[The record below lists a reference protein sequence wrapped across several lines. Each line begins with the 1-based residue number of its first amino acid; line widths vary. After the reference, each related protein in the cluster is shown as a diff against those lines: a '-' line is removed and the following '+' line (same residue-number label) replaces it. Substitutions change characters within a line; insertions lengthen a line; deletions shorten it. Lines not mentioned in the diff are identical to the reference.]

1 MPWSAGTFSRANGA
15 TGWQDDQAANIGIE
29 AGRHDTQDNDFRN
42 GINET
47 INKAGQN
54 TPTANLPMGGFKHT
68 GVANAA
74 ASSEYAAYGQVQAGV
89 NVQSTALD
97 WTATQYSNDA
107 TAAKFV
113 LQKSRGAT
121 TGSNVIVNNS
131 DYIGSL
137 EFRGNNGTTFSTAA
151 QIIVQVDGAPGASA
165 DMPGAILFATSPDA
179 SATPVERMRV
189 TSNGDVC
196 IGNTALTNAGAR
208 GLITQ
213 GAAANQV
220 VEIIGTA
227 IGNNGSSYAQI
238 KGTNGGNTRT
248 AEIGVTKP
256 TANPNPCGFI
266 RLDEDDAGA
275 NYLWVSNAG
284 NLMISNTYANIGTA
298 TGTVVGT
305 QTSDERLKNIK
316 PTPFQ
321 YGLQQILA
329 LTPVEYELKDEPG
342 KNKLGFIAQQA
353 APILPETVFNTGDI
367 IPNEDVKQTKLG
379 MDYSQIIPVLVK
391 AIQQLEARIVELEG
405 A

>member
-89 NVQSTALD
+89 NVQSTTLD

-196 IGNTALTNAGAR
+196 IGNTALNNAGSR
-208 GLITQ
+208 GIITQ

-227 IGNNGSSYAQI
+227 IGNDGSSYVQV
-238 KGTNGGNTRT
+238 KGTNSGNTRT
-248 AEIGVTKP
+248 AEFGVTKP
-256 TANPNPCGFI
+256 TANSNPCAYM
-266 RLDEDDAGA
+266 RLTEDDNGA

-342 KNKLGFIAQQA
+342 KNKLGFIAQQT

>member
-89 NVQSTALD
+89 NVQSTTLD

-189 TSNGDVC
+189 TSNGSVC
-196 IGNTALTNAGAR
+196 IGNTALNNGNAR
-208 GLITQ
+208 GIITQ
-213 GAAANQV
+213 GAVANQV

-227 IGNNGSSYAQI
+227 IGNDGSSYVQV
-238 KGTNGGNTRT
+238 KGTNSGNTRT
-248 AEIGVTKP
+248 AEFGVTKP
-256 TANPNPCGFI
+256 TANPNPCGFV
-266 RLDEDDAGA
+266 RLDEDDAGT

-342 KNKLGFIAQQA
+342 KNKLGFIAQQT

-367 IPNEDVKQTKLG
+367 IPNEDVTQTKLG